1 MKITENLKTKMKFK
15 IRCRYRI
22 TMRTMVH
29 ALAHCSHT
37 ISKKI
42 SATFHRPSVLIA
54 CDALWS
60 AEFSR
65 LTKKLC
71 VSSFLWTEPIWWNPS
86 VYETQIGKKTSS

>member
-1 MKITENLKTKMKFK
+1 MKFK

-29 ALAHCSHT
+29 ALAHRSHS

-42 SATFHRPSVLIA
+42 SATFHQPSVLIA
-54 CDALWS
+54 RDALWS

-65 LTKKLC
+65 ANNTKEIRKLC
-71 VSSFLWTEPIWWNPS
+71 VLSCTSTTCKSCTCHFDSSIRGN
-86 VYETQIGKKTSS
+86 IH

>member
-1 MKITENLKTKMKFK
+1 MKNEKEFEKNKMKFK

-29 ALAHCSHT
+29 ALAHHSHS

-54 CDALWS
+54 HDVLWS
-60 AEFSR
+60 ADFSCANN
-65 LTKKLC
+65 TK
-71 VSSFLWTEPIWWNPS
+71 
-86 VYETQIGKKTSS
+86 Q